1 MFGLLSIANPKSWL
15 ECTIKTAA
23 EVRLFRRMV
32 VMDTVELEVMEVVML
47 DTADAV
53 ALAEVD
59 TADAVVMV
67 AEEIEVCN
75 LDWSR
80 SDGFI
85 LVIL

>member
-1 MFGLLSIANPKSWL
+1 M
-15 ECTIKTAA
+15 
-23 EVRLFRRMV
+23 RLFRRTV

-59 TADAVVMV
+59 TVDAVVMVAAV